1 MMGRTVKEDVSVG
14 SGIIGI
20 FNRMP
25 QKMERVFAEFI
36 DNSTQSFNDNKDELM
51 KVTKSS
57 VCKII
62 ITWSDDEITIKDNAF
77 GMSHDDFKH
86 ALKLNHPRNNY
97 TENSRSQYGMG
108 LKTASTYLGRWY
120 SIETTMYGS
129 REKYSSVIDVDYFE
143 KNNPKEIDNNIT
155 DAQET
160 DHYTKITIKKLYKQ
174 LTNAIDNS
182 LRKKL
187 ALIYS
192 KDISKGDLE
201 IYLNGRQ
208 IQETDPELRINK
220 DTGSEYLKYFEDSF
234 EFNGEKYE
242 YQGWVGILKTASTD
256 DAGFTLSQYGR
267 GIKLNY
273 RPSEIFGK
281 SNSFQYQRVVGE
293 IQLDD
298 KKWKISFNKDDFI
311 WDDGLEKAFIDSLK
325 KNKEV
330 KEIRDTAGT
339 LRKDSDDI
347 KPVVKQEDAKKTVSK
362 LTEKYSNLKNI
373 TKTNIQKVV
382 NEQPVIAITPE
393 DNVESNI
400 VNITY
405 ASVDYSFDIQIK
417 NDNSSDN
424 WLSIQKKDENN
435 SYYVI
440 INGLTKYFSNY
451 SNKECKDLIID
462 FAVALTLTQLSCAR
476 VGLDFDKSGLMIKQL
491 NDILKNTN

>member
-1 MMGRTVKEDVSVG
+1 MDRTVKEDVSVG

-20 FNRMP
+20 FPRMP
-25 QKMERVFAEFI
+25 QKLERVFAEYI
-36 DNSTQSFNDNKDELM
+36 DNSTQSFSDHKEELL
-51 KVTKSS
+51 KVSKSN
-57 VCKII
+57 VCKIF
-62 ITWSDDEITIKDNAF
+62 ITWNNDEIIIKDNAF

-86 ALKLNHPRNNY
+86 ALKLNNPRNNY
-97 TENSRSQYGMG
+97 SENSRSQYGMG

-120 SIETTMYGS
+120 SVESTMLGA

-143 KNNPKEIDNNIT
+143 KYNPTEIDNIIT

-160 DHYTKITIKKLYKQ
+160 DHYTKITIKNLYKP

-192 KDISKGDLE
+192 KDISEGDLE
-201 IYLNGRQ
+201 IYLNGRI
-208 IQETDPELRINK
+208 IQEIDPELRINK
-220 DTGSEYLKYFEDSF
+220 ETGSEYLNYFEDNF
-234 EFNGEKYE
+234 EFDGQNYE
-242 YQGWVGILKTASTD
+242 YHGWVGILKTASTD

-298 KKWKISFNKDDFI
+298 KKWKISFNKDEFI

-325 KNKEV
+325 GNRAV
-330 KEIRDTAGT
+330 KEIRDIAGT
-339 LRKDSDDI
+339 LRKEKDDI

-362 LTEKYSNLKNI
+362 LNEKYSALKNI
-373 TKTNIQKVV
+373 TKTNVQIAV
-382 NEQPVIAITPE
+382 NDQPVVAITPDE
-393 DNVESNI
+393 KVESNI
-400 VNITY
+400 INITY
-405 ASVDYSFDIQIK
+405 ASVNYSFDVQVK
-417 NDNSSDN
+417 NDNTTDA

-435 SYYVI
+435 SYYII

-451 SNKECKDLIID
+451 NKKECKDLIVD